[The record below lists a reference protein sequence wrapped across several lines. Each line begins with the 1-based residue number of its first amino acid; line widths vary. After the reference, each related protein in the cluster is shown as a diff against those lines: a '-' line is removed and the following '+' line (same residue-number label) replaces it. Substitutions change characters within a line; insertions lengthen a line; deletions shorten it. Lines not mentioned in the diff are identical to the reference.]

1 MCSGNERKCGGG
13 TPIQTESVDVEANA
27 AKEDAK
33 YESQSTT
40 IITKEDIEK
49 KQAKSVEDII
59 FDETGM
65 TRSVDA
71 MGRVTLSIRGAEP
84 RHTLILVDGQPV
96 MGDFAKYTGAGDELQ
111 RLGTENVERIE
122 IIRGAASAKYGAD
135 AIGGVVN
142 VVTKAAA
149 KSAGMQVNL
158 EGRRVA
164 GDSKI
169 PYTNFFLRADSGDIG
184 KLRVAA
190 YGGKRDIMPVYGE
203 KTFALSDDTLRRNS
217 LRYYGDIK
225 NIGLLASYEIDKNH
239 SISFGL
245 DHVNEDMDRYVKHS
259 SSFFEPQQ
267 HFRRTLD
274 RDTYRLSYT
283 GRAGSSDWQVDLDY
297 AKMNEDDTTLTSY
310 VANHTYE
317 GTNILDYVDNIEH
330 RQWSLKASANT
341 QMNDSHLLT
350 YGLGYTQEKGEGSRL
365 KNTPN
370 SYVRSIDP
378 WDYDKNLY
386 VGDKLPSS
394 RIHDYTMTR
403 NDAGVPKYDSDY
415 EWYGHRDA
423 NGKSVAPVFTYQEF
437 KQYEKAYRDGGAAAL
452 PADVMARWLAFGN
465 ELKSDPSNA
474 AMPSFVHADTAVQL
488 YYNRW
493 EMGGHTP
500 LWHGKKFK
508 EEFDAR
514 TNQQSIGTAELKKQY
529 VFVQDT
535 WQINKNTILAPI
547 LRVDHS
553 SLFGTHATFNIG
565 MTHNIGGKA
574 NQCFK
579 MNLGTGYAEP
589 GMGELYY
596 GWEMYA
602 GAPVDDYRSRLGYY
616 WVGNPNL
623 KPEKSVNFDLGIEGE
638 SRDGRDSYRIN
649 AFHNRIDNYMTTYF
663 TGYLMDFHPEADAE
677 KDGKRWFFPPD
688 MIYSFKNIGKAEIT
702 GAEVEYNHRFDKH
715 WSTKLGYTY
724 LHAINKSDPT
734 MPRQLLDR
742 PQHKIDLGVTYE
754 NQGWR
759 ATLWGNYYLN
769 MLDSNSIANNGNYID
784 WDDSLNGGKGGW
796 RPRFHEGG
804 TQTYEKKSFGI
815 WNFIVQK
822 SFGKDATAYVGIDN
836 IFNHRDDDR
845 AFQERTYRIGVNM
858 KFGPDAHT
866 KAGERFRKEEVHLIP
881 QDAWFIEKPFDT
893 AKEVG
898 VEVVGDYRWRWN
910 AFTGKM
916 KPANARTTPSS
927 TIASGY
933 KNYLEK
939 AEHGF
944 EQRLRVGV
952 DARLDANTNLKIMAS
967 AAGAEGIDTKTDIAK
982 SRGLGHVRLD
992 EANLTVH
999 AKDWDFSLGRI
1010 TEPMGVTGYYFGKEY
1025 DGGRAVWTG
1034 TRTQVRMGY
1043 GDFRHSTGVAD
1054 SAYTHATVAT
1064 FYRAPTVAEFMGS
1077 ASSTET
1083 SESLNFYQ
1091 QLKNATTQAEQHAVI
1106 KRMYDI
1112 VQKAYPNVKI
1122 SSGHIAGLVQ
1132 KTNVEIPITIID
1144 KDDDTPFTKQSNVIL
1159 ETTSFD
1165 PAALEYPSYTAY
1177 LKAWFKNQI
1186 KQYGTEDDVDDKDVR
1201 GDLNKSIRES
1211 YRYETDP
1218 DYYEESTTL
1227 SEFRQRW
1234 YAALAGWIDSLPD
1247 NYQRVGTPRSSAAEA
1262 NPNITNLVEQY
1273 WDAISWT
1280 LKNGVEDGTDAP
1292 RVGLGKV
1299 VGNIVKTTGTVLE
1312 ADQIP
1317 ALRQAFYVQA
1327 RHELTPNLG
1336 VAAWYLRSVG
1346 NDSHRFLAAN
1356 GTTNDVSTFDT
1367 LANVVGIGAKWQLSK
1382 NAALSFDYGVNTTD
1396 FGKYMNGHTRYE
1408 HTRGTSEFAIKGR
1421 ENGSAPRFWV
1431 MRLDLGKADTNVPH
1445 SWNAFIDYKR
1455 FEHGSF
1461 FGGNGTEAL
1470 PDRYLD
1476 GIKSFTVGAGYVPME
1491 NLLVEAFYT
1500 FGAKGIGARDT
1511 LYGPERFSLGDY
1523 ARVQLTYRF

>member
-203 KTFALSDDTLRRNS
+203 KTFALSDDTLPRNS

-239 SISFGL
+239 SISLGL

-310 VANHTYE
+310 VANRSYI

-330 RQWSLKASANT
+330 RQWSLKTSANT
-341 QMNDSHLLT
+341 QVNDSHLLT

-365 KNTPN
+365 KNAPN
-370 SYVRSIDP
+370 SYTRSIDP

-386 VGDKLPSS
+386 TPKDATSPLSKV
-394 RIHDYTMTR
+394 HDYKITQ
-403 NDAGVPKYDSDY
+403 NAAGVPKYDNEY
-415 EWYGHRDA
+415 EWYGHKDA
-423 NGKSVAPVFTYQEF
+423 NGRNLVPQFTYEEYL
-437 KQYEKAYRDGGAAAL
+437 KYKEPPGDM
-452 PADVMARWLAFGN
+452 PADVAARRDAFGR
-465 ELKSDPSNA
+465 ELMNDPANSYFNGQILTL
-474 AMPSFVHADTAVQL
+474 DGAVSA
-488 YYNRW
+488 YYEA
-493 EMGGHTP
+493 EMLRESGHTMN
-500 LWHGKKFK
+500 WRGKAFK
-508 EEFDAR
+508 EEYEAR
-514 TNQQSIGTAELKKQY
+514 QNRQTIGSAEIKKHY
-529 VFVQDT
+529 IFLQDT

-553 SLFGTHATFNIG
+553 NLFGTHATFNIG

-574 NQCFK
+574 NQRFK

-602 GAPVDDYRSRLGYY
+602 GTPVDDHRSRLGYY

-623 KPEKSVNFDLGIEGE
+623 KPEKSINFDLGIEGE

-677 KDGKRWFFPPD
+677 KSRGFYPPD

-715 WSTKLGYTY
+715 WSTKFGYTY

-784 WDDSLNGGKGGW
+784 EVNDKWQTN
-796 RPRFHEGG
+796 FHVGG

-822 SFGKDATAYVGIDN
+822 SLGKDAAAYIGIDN

-866 KAGERFRKEEVHLIP
+866 KAGERFQKEEVRLIP

-952 DARLDANTNLKIMAS
+952 DARIDANTNLKVMAS
-967 AAGAEGIDTKTDIAK
+967 AAGAEGVDTETDVAK

-1054 SAYTHATVAT
+1054 SAYTHATMAT
-1064 FYRAPTVAEFMGS
+1064 FYRAPTVEEFL
-1077 ASSTET
+1077 STPGMDSTNPLSFKE
-1083 SESLNFYQ
+1083 
-1091 QLKNATTQAEQHAVI
+1091 QLRNATTQAEQQAIV

-1112 VQKAYPNVKI
+1112 VKKAYPNVPIKN
-1122 SSGHIAGLVQ
+1122 GDTRGLVQ
-1132 KTNVEIPITIID
+1132 DTEQWISITRKSKAD
-1144 KDDDTPFTKQSNVIL
+1144 NSDA
-1159 ETTSFD
+1159 TTSTTMQLQTFSFD
-1165 PAALEYPSYTAY
+1165 TAALDYPTYKAY
-1177 LKAWFKNQI
+1177 LKDWFKKQI
-1186 KQYGTEDDVDDKDVR
+1186 EQYGTEDGVTDKDVR
-1201 GDLNKSIRES
+1201 GDLNKTIRKM
-1211 YRYETDP
+1211 YKFLADP
-1218 DYYEESTTL
+1218 VLYKDVTPL
-1227 SEFRQRW
+1227 SEFRQNW
-1234 YAALAGWIDSLPD
+1234 YNTLEAWINTLPD
-1247 NYQRVGTPRSSAAEA
+1247 DYTGILDPDFRNEAGEINPSVTELLESYWQAIRS
-1262 NPNITNLVEQY
+1262 
-1273 WDAISWT
+1273 T
-1280 LKNGVEDGTDAP
+1280 LEEDVEDGADAP
-1292 RVGLGKV
+1292 RAGLGKV

-1317 ALRQAFYVQA
+1317 ALKQAFYVQA

-1367 LANVVGIGAKWQLSK
+1367 LANVVGVGAKWQLSK

-1421 ENGSAPRFWV
+1421 ETGSAPNFWV

>member
-1 MCSGNERKCGGG
+1 MKVRGGVDV
-13 TPIQTESVDVEANA
+13 QTGSVDVEANA

-142 VVTKAAA
+142 VITKAAA

-190 YGGKRDIMPVYGE
+190 YGGKRDVMPVYGE

-365 KNTPN
+365 KNAPN

-386 VGDKLPSS
+386 TGDKAPTS
-394 RIHDYTMTR
+394 RVRNYTMTK
-403 NDAGVPKYDSDY
+403 NAAGVPKYDSDF
-415 EWYGHRDA
+415 EWYGYKGAD
-423 NGKSVAPVFTYQEF
+423 GKSMAPSFTYEDYL
-437 KQYEKAYRDGGAAAL
+437 KYNNMSTL
-452 PADVMARWLAFGN
+452 PPDVEARRTAFAN
-465 ELKSDPSNA
+465 ELKADPRNNHLE
-474 AMPSFVHADTAVQL
+474 SFFSPWLTMRTYYDEEMRKEQRKNYGHATS
-488 YYNRW
+488 
-493 EMGGHTP
+493 
-500 LWHGKKFK
+500 WHGKEFM
-508 EEFDAR
+508 EEFAA
-514 TNQQSIGTAELKKQY
+514 QQNKQRIGSAEIKKQY
-529 VFVQDT
+529 IFLQDT

-553 SLFGTHATFNIG
+553 NLFGTHATFNIG

-574 NQCFK
+574 NQRFK

-602 GAPVDDYRSRLGYY
+602 GAPMGLERARLGYY
-616 WVGNPNL
+616 WVGNPDL

-663 TGYLMDFHPEADAE
+663 TGYLMDFHPEADA
-677 KDGKRWFFPPD
+677 KQSRWFLPPN

-702 GAEVEYNHRFDKH
+702 GLEAEYNHRFDKH

-769 MLDSNSIANNGNYID
+769 MLDSNSIANNGNYLD
-784 WDDSLNGGKGGW
+784 WDGVKGEW
-796 RPRFHEGG
+796 RTNFHVGG

-822 SFGKDATAYVGIDN
+822 SFGKDAAAYVGIDN

-866 KAGERFRKEEVHLIP
+866 KAGERFKKEEVRLIP

-916 KPANARTTPSS
+916 KPANARTTPSATVGS
-927 TIASGY
+927 AY

-952 DARLDANTNLKIMAS
+952 DARLDANTNLKVMAS
-967 AAGAEGIDTKTDIAK
+967 AAGAEGVDTNTDVAK

-1054 SAYTHATVAT
+1054 SAYTHATITT
-1064 FYRAPTVAEFMGS
+1064 FYRAPTVEEFMGS

-1083 SESLNFYQ
+1083 SEYLNFYR
-1091 QLKNATTQAEQHAVI
+1091 QLKNAKTQAEQHAII

-1112 VQKAYPNVKI
+1112 VKKAYPNVRL
-1122 SSGHIAGLVQ
+1122 GYDEFGTEDMVAHIP
-1132 KTNVEIPITIID
+1132 KTIIRVEED
-1144 KDDDTPFTKQSNVIL
+1144 GVTKEEEVDVKFKLGKFEDHIDSLN
-1159 ETTSFD
+1159 
-1165 PAALEYPSYTAY
+1165 YPSGGLY
-1177 LKAWFKNQI
+1177 LKHWLQKQI
-1186 KQYGTEDDVDDKDVR
+1186 EAYGTEDDVADDDVQ
-1201 GDLNKSIRES
+1201 GELNKAIRREYREWADPNYVTPLMTLKQYRES
-1211 YRYETDP
+1211 VYRFIQSAP
-1218 DYYEESTTL
+1218 DDYKGDTQWGNEAE
-1227 SEFRQRW
+1227 
-1234 YAALAGWIDSLPD
+1234 
-1247 NYQRVGTPRSSAAEA
+1247 EA
-1262 NPNITNLVEQY
+1262 NQNASLLTKVY
-1273 WDAISWT
+1273 WQAIKAT
-1280 LKNGVEDGTDAP
+1280 LKHRVEDGTSAP

-1317 ALRQAFYVQA
+1317 ALKQAFYVQA

-1367 LANVVGIGAKWQLSK
+1367 LANVVGVGAKWQLSK

-1396 FGKYMNGHTRYE
+1396 FGKYMNGHMRYE
-1408 HTRGTSEFAIKGR
+1408 HKSGTSDFAIKGR
-1421 ENGSAPRFWV
+1421 ETGSAPKFWV